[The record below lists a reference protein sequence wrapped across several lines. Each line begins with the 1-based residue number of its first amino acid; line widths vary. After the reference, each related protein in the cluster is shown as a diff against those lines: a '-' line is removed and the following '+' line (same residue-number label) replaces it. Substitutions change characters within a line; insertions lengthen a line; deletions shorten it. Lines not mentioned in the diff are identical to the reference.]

1 MLTYPFLDSPLL
13 YIHSAHVPVKSLQSC
28 PTLQPHARVACQA
41 PLSMGFS
48 KQDYW
53 SGLPCPSPGDLS
65 DPGIESVSPCLFNAP
80 ALKADSLLLS
90 HQKSPIFIV
99 HTIYTIDTD
108 ILVTHSLVKP

>member
-13 YIHSAHVPVKSLQSC
+13 YIHSAYVPVKSLKSC

-53 SGLPCPSPGDLS
+53 SGLPYPSPGDLS
-65 DPGIESVSPCLFNAP
+65 DPGIESVSPWGSCTEGRFFTVEPPEKLHIHSTYY
-80 ALKADSLLLS
+80 LK
-90 HQKSPIFIV
+90 H
-99 HTIYTIDTD
+99 
-108 ILVTHSLVKP
+108 